1 MRLIKTI
8 LLPIILIVFTNSCN
22 NKDQEITS
30 YRGKVKFE
38 TISLSSKL
46 GGRIN
51 KLYVEEGQTVQ
62 KGDTLVEIN
71 IPEVDAKIKQIDG
84 MIKAAN
90 AQLNMAYNGAT
101 LEQKNQITGK
111 LDASIAQLN
120 FAQESYNRLQL
131 MFVDSLV
138 SKQKFEEV
146 EMKVKMAEAQVN
158 AITAKKEEIDKGAR
172 IELIEQAKGQ
182 LIKAEGV
189 KEELMVAAAEKYMI
203 APANMSIETISLK
216 EGELLTPGYTMIN
229 AYEDESV
236 YFRFTI
242 PESKI
247 HNFKKGQEL
256 TLVNPYS
263 EEENVAKISIIKQ
276 LPKYANITSTDPL
289 YKLSESIYE
298 IKLLP
303 VGNVS
308 KQTFYNNSTI
318 LIK

>member
-8 LLPIILIVFTNSCN
+8 LFPAILIVFTNSCN
-22 NKDQEITS
+22 NQEKEITS

-62 KGDTLVEIN
+62 KGDTLVEIY

-101 LEQKNQITGK
+101 PEQKNQITGK

-138 SKQKFEEV
+138 TQQKFEEV
-146 EMKVKMAEAQVN
+146 EMKVKMAQAQVN
-158 AITAKKEEIDKGAR
+158 AVTAKKEEVDKGAR

-189 KEELMVAAAEKYMI
+189 KEELLVAAAEKYMI
-203 APANMSIETISLK
+203 APADMSIETISLK

-229 AYEDESV
+229 AYEKQSV

-247 HNFKKGQEL
+247 HKFKQGQEL
-256 TLVNPYS
+256 TLINPYS
-263 EEENVAKISIIKQ
+263 EEENVAKITIIKQ

-303 VGNVS
+303 IENTS
-308 KQTFYNNSTI
+308 KQTFYNNATI